1 LIVKKNLDPYI
12 KVGSRDKVKWDKA
25 WLTFIVHCVY

>member
-1 LIVKKNLDPYI
+1 LIVKKKILTCI

-25 WLTFIVHCVY
+25 